1 MAEADSS
8 EVSRVCVIGA
18 GPAGL
23 SAALWLHN
31 LGLQVSIL
39 EQSGKAGGMQHMNF
53 LPNDWVLGQPGLT
66 GPELAERFVAH
77 VRAHREIQLLCA
89 STPLSVRRVAEK
101 RFQVSLIEGP
111 VLDCEAILIATGT
124 RYRAEETMSGVAGF
138 EDCRDRFVFG
148 PHAFRGLEDLSGQR
162 ILVVGGGDN
171 AFENARFLVARGCA
185 VTLAARSGLRAQRA
199 MRQAVEAEPGCRI
212 LFPARLHEVRMQCG
226 ALMVKL
232 GGDADTLYEG
242 VFDRIHVLAGYQP
255 NTGFLQDCLEED
267 CLEALVFDAQGYL
280 KADAACRTPCAGL
293 YAAGDVCNVAHPCV
307 VTALAAGAQAARSI
321 ELDLRTR

>member
-1 MAEADSS
+1 MATSRS
-8 EVSRVCVIGA
+8 GEVPRVCVIGA

-77 VRAHREIQLLCA
+77 VRTHQEIRLLCPSA
-89 STPLSVRRVAEK
+89 PLAVRRIRAK
-101 RFQVSLIEGP
+101 QFRISLPDSEI
-111 VLDCEAILIATGT
+111 LDCDAILIATGT
-124 RYRAEETMSGVAGF
+124 RYRAEETMSGVVGF

-148 PHAFRGLEDLSGQR
+148 PHAFRGLENLSGQR
-162 ILVVGGGDN
+162 VLVVGGGDN
-171 AFENARFLVARGCA
+171 AFENARFLVARGCS

-212 LFPARLHEVRMQCG
+212 LFPARLLDIRMHDS
-226 ALMVKL
+226 ALMATL
-232 GGDADTLYEG
+232 GDGDGKTHDE
-242 VFDRIHVLAGYQP
+242 VFDRVHVLAGYQP
-255 NTGFLQDCLEED
+255 NTGFLRQCLEGDCLS
-267 CLEALVFDAQGYL
+267 ALVFDAEGYL

-321 ELDLRTR
+321 ELDLRTS